1 MTVTALTQKTGA
13 RPAARLTCTW
23 VPVRGQDGRTH
34 MEMRWVEQTAARP
47 VEQTAARPHHSTR
60 PAA

>member
-1 MTVTALTQKTGA
+1 MTVTALTKKTGA

-23 VPVRGQDGRTH
+23 VPVRGQDGRTR
-34 MEMRWVEQTAARP
+34 MEMRWVEQT
-47 VEQTAARPHHSTR
+47 TARPHHSTR